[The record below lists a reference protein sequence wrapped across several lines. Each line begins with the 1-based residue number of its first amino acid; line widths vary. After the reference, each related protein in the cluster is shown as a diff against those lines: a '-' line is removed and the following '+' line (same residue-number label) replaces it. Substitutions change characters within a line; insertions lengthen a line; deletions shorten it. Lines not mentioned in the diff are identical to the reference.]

1 MPRISYQDF
10 NGMPYCAA
18 TIVTP
23 GNPADYEPQP
33 NPPFVPPIPDGYPPG
48 TTSALPWGPGR
59 TLIYA
64 YQLPALAKP
73 TQASQPQQATP
84 QVMME
89 RPVGQGIK
97 KY

>member
-1 MPRISYQDF
+1 MPQTSYQDF
-10 NGMPYCAA
+10 YGMPYCAA

-23 GNPADYEPQP
+23 GNPADYQPQP
-33 NPPFVPPIPDGYPPG
+33 DPPFVPDIPPGYPPG

-64 YQLPALAKP
+64 YQLPAALGKSKSPVAI
-73 TQASQPQQATP
+73 
-84 QVMME
+84 E
-89 RPVGQGIK
+89 RPVGLGIK

>member
-1 MPRISYQDF
+1 MPQASYQDF

-23 GNPADYEPQP
+23 GNPADYQPQP

-48 TTSALPWGPGR
+48 TISALPWGPGR

-64 YQLPALAKP
+64 YQLPAALGSSKKAP
-73 TQASQPQQATP
+73 IQI
-84 QVMME
+84 V
-89 RPVGQGIK
+89 RPPGYGVK